1 MDNNNSLMKSIQKP
15 IVIVGAG
22 FAGMTVALNL
32 KNLNPSLPIL
42 VVDSASNFIFKPLM
56 YEVLSKEIRI
66 WEATPKFANIFSD
79 AGITFLKNS
88 LTKISFEDNILEF
101 SDKLKLSYQYLVIC
115 TGSIP
120 NSFFI
125 KGVDQNCYFFN
136 NLDDLNILKSALNK
150 SQTNSFCK
158 KLFIVGGG
166 PSGVELACKI
176 KDIFINQFEINLIEK
191 SNEILNRNSIFNREQ
206 SESALEKRKINVFLN
221 STVQEVSET
230 KISFSNEDGITSLD
244 QDIVI
249 WTAGVK
255 PNLSYL
261 ESDQITTKYGRILVS
276 KNLQIENHKN
286 CFAIG
291 DISIIEGMEDL
302 PITAQV
308 AMQEG
313 NHLSKNLELSIRGK
327 DLLPFEFQDNGEMI
341 SLGIGEA
348 SISGLGLTLSG
359 KLAFEARRLIYAS
372 KLPDITE
379 TLKSASSWIFQ
390 KKSIF
395 KKFFKKEN
403 SN

>member
-1 MDNNNSLMKSIQKP
+1 MKSIQKP

-22 FAGMTVALNL
+22 FAGMTFALSL

-42 VVDSASNFIFKPLM
+42 VVDSESNFIFKPLM
-56 YEVLSKEIRI
+56 YEVLSEEIRK

-79 AGITFLKNS
+79 AGITFLKNC
-88 LTKISFEDNILEF
+88 LTKISFKENILEF
-101 SDKLKLSYQYLVIC
+101 SDDLKLSYQYLVIC

-120 NSFFI
+120 NSFSI
-125 KGVDQNCYFFN
+125 KGVDENCYFFN
-136 NLDDLNILKSALNK
+136 DFQDLNKLKSFSTKLQK
-150 SQTNSFCK
+150 TSFHK

-166 PSGVELACKI
+166 PSGIELACKI
-176 KDIFINQFEINLIEK
+176 KDIFIDQFEINVIEK
-191 SNEILNRNSIFNREQ
+191 SNEILNRNKIFNREQ
-206 SESALEKRKINVFLN
+206 AEKALEKRKIHVLLN
-221 STVQEVSET
+221 SRVKEVSET
-230 KISFSNEDGITSLD
+230 KIIIDGEDGITSLD
-244 QDIVI
+244 KDIVI

-261 ESDQITTKYGRILVS
+261 ETDEITKKFGRILVNN
-276 KNLQIENHKN
+276 KLQIENNDN

-291 DISIIEGMEDL
+291 DISIVEGMEDL

-313 NHLSKNLELSIRGK
+313 NYLAKNLELLIQGK
-327 DLLPFEFQDNGEMI
+327 DTLPFEFQDNGEMI

-348 SISGLGLTLSG
+348 SISGLGVTLSG
-359 KLAFEARRLIYAS
+359 KLAFEVRRLIYAS

-379 TLKSASSWIFQ
+379 SLKSASSWIFQ

-395 KKFFKKEN
+395 KKFLKKDN

>member
-1 MDNNNSLMKSIQKP
+1 MKSIQKP

-22 FAGMTVALNL
+22 FAGMTFALNL

-42 VVDSASNFIFKPLM
+42 VVDSETNFIFKPLM
-56 YEVLSKEIRI
+56 YEVLSKEISS
-66 WEATPKFANIFSD
+66 WEVAPNFANIFSD
-79 AGITFLKNS
+79 VGITFLRNC
-88 LTKISFEDNILEF
+88 LTKISFKENILEF
-101 SDKLKLSYQYLVIC
+101 SDDLKLSYQYLVIC

-120 NSFFI
+120 NSFLT
-125 KGVDQNCYFFN
+125 KGVDENCYFFN
-136 NLDDLNILKSALNK
+136 DLYDLNKLKSFLK
-150 SQTNSFCK
+150 KLQKTEFHK

-166 PSGVELACKI
+166 PSGIELAWKI
-176 KDIFINQFEINLIEK
+176 NDIFNDQFEINVVEK
-191 SNEILNRNSIFNREQ
+191 SNEILNKNKIFNREQ
-206 SESALEKRKINVFLN
+206 AEKALEKRKIKVLLN
-221 STVQEVSET
+221 STVKEVSET
-230 KISFSNEDGITSLD
+230 KISIFSEVGITSLD
-244 QDIVI
+244 KDIVI

-261 ESDQITTKYGRILVS
+261 DTDQIIIKFGRILVNN
-276 KNLQIENHKN
+276 NLQIENHKN

-291 DISIIEGMEDL
+291 DISIIQGMEDL

-313 NHLSKNLELSIRGK
+313 SHLANNLELLIQGK
-327 DLLPFEFQDNGEMI
+327 DPLPFEFKDNGEMI

-348 SISGLGLTLSG
+348 SISGLGVTLSG
-359 KLAFEARRLIYAS
+359 KLAFEARRLIYGS

-379 TLKSASSWIFQ
+379 SLKSASSWIFQ

-395 KKFFKKEN
+395 KKFLKKNN

>member
-1 MDNNNSLMKSIQKP
+1 MKSIQKP

-22 FAGMTVALNL
+22 FAGMTFALHL
-32 KNLNPSLPIL
+32 KKLNPSLPIL
-42 VVDSASNFIFKPLM
+42 VVDSETNFIFKPLM
-56 YEVLSKEIRI
+56 YEVLSKEIRS

-79 AGITFLKNS
+79 AGITFLKNC
-88 LTKISFEDNILEF
+88 LTKISFKENILEF
-101 SDKLKLSYQYLVIC
+101 SDELKLSYQYLVIC

-120 NSFFI
+120 NSFSI
-125 KGVDQNCYFFN
+125 KGVEENCYFFN
-136 NLDDLNILKSALNK
+136 DLQDLNKL
-150 SQTNSFCK
+150 NSFLKESQKNSLHK

-176 KDIFINQFEINLIEK
+176 KDIFIDQFEINLIEK
-191 SNEILNRNSIFNREQ
+191 SNEILNRNKIFNREQ
-206 SESALEKRKINVFLN
+206 AEIALEKRKINVLLN
-221 STVQEVSET
+221 TTVKEVSET
-230 KISFSNEDGITSLD
+230 KISIFCDDGLISLD
-244 QDIVI
+244 KDVVI

-255 PNLSYL
+255 SNLPFL
-261 ESDQITTKYGRILVS
+261 GTDEITKQFGRILVNN
-276 KNLQIENHKN
+276 NLQIDNYKN

-313 NHLSKNLELSIRGK
+313 NHLANNLELLIQGK
-327 DLLPFEFQDNGEMI
+327 DPLPFEFQDNGEMI

-348 SISGLGLTLSG
+348 SISGLGVTLSG

-379 TLKSASSWIFQ
+379 SLKSASSWIFQ

-395 KKFFKKEN
+395 KKFLKKDY

>member
-1 MDNNNSLMKSIQKP
+1 MKSIQKP

-32 KNLNPSLPIL
+32 KNLYPSLPIL
-42 VVDSASNFIFKPLM
+42 VVDSESNFIFKPLM
-56 YEVLSKEIRI
+56 YEVLSKEIRS

-79 AGITFLKNS
+79 AGITFLRNC
-88 LTKISFEDNILEF
+88 LTNISFKENILEF
-101 SDKLKLSYQYLVIC
+101 SDELKLSYKYLVIC

-120 NSFFI
+120 NSYLI
-125 KGVDQNCYFFN
+125 KGVDENCYFFN
-136 NLDDLNILKSALNK
+136 DFHDLNKLETFLKE
-150 SQTNSFCK
+150 SQKTVLHK

-166 PSGVELACKI
+166 PSGIELACKI
-176 KDIFINQFEINLIEK
+176 KDLFKDQFEINVIEK
-191 SNEILNRNSIFNREQ
+191 SNELLYKNKIFNRE
-206 SESALEKRKINVFLN
+206 EAEKALEKRKIKVLLN
-221 STVQEVSET
+221 SIVKEVSENN
-230 KISFSNEDGITSLD
+230 ISICNEDGITILD
-244 QDIVI
+244 KDIVI

-261 ESDQITTKYGRILVS
+261 ETDDLIKKDGRILVNN
-276 KNLQIENHKN
+276 KLQIENN
-286 CFAIG
+286 NDCFAIG
-291 DISIIEGMEDL
+291 DISIISGMEDL

-313 NHLSKNLELSIRGK
+313 NHLAKNIGLLIQGK

-348 SISGLGLTLSG
+348 SISALGITLSG

-379 TLKSASSWIFQ
+379 SLKSASSWIIQ

-395 KKFFKKEN
+395 KKFLKKDN
-403 SN
+403 LN

>member
-1 MDNNNSLMKSIQKP
+1 MKSIQKP

-22 FAGMTVALNL
+22 FAGMTFALNL

-42 VVDSASNFIFKPLM
+42 VVDTETNFIFKPLM
-56 YEVLSKEIRI
+56 YEVLSKEIRS
-66 WEATPKFANIFSD
+66 WEASPKFANIFSD
-79 AGITFLKNS
+79 AGITFLRNC
-88 LTKISFEDNILEF
+88 LTKISFKENILEF
-101 SDKLKLSYQYLVIC
+101 SDELKLSYQYLVLC

-125 KGVDQNCYFFN
+125 KGIDENCYFFN
-136 NLDDLNILKSALNK
+136 DVHDLNKLDSFFKKISQDNAL
-150 SQTNSFCK
+150 QK

-166 PSGVELACKI
+166 PSGIELACKI
-176 KDIFINQFEINLIEK
+176 KDIFTDQFEINVIEK
-191 SNEILNRNSIFNREQ
+191 SNEILNKNKIFNREQ
-206 SESALEKRKINVFLN
+206 AEKALEKRKIKVLLN
-221 STVQEVSET
+221 STVKEVSET
-230 KISFSNEDGITSLD
+230 KIIISSTFGITSLD
-244 QDIVI
+244 KDIVI

-261 ESDQITTKYGRILVS
+261 ETDQITKKFGRILVN

-291 DISIIEGMEDL
+291 DISVIEGMEDL

-313 NHLSKNLELSIRGK
+313 NHLANNLELLIQGK
-327 DLLPFEFQDNGEMI
+327 DPLPFEFQDNGEMI

-348 SISGLGLTLSG
+348 SISGFGVTLSG

-379 TLKSASSWIFQ
+379 SLKSASSWIFQ

-395 KKFFKKEN
+395 KKFLK
-403 SN
+403 

>member
-1 MDNNNSLMKSIQKP
+1 MKSIQKP

-22 FAGMTVALNL
+22 FAGMTFALSL

-42 VVDSASNFIFKPLM
+42 VVDSESNFVFKPLM
-56 YEVLSKEIRI
+56 YEVLSKEIRM
-66 WEATPKFANIFSD
+66 WEATPQFANIFSD
-79 AGITFLKNS
+79 AGITFLKNC
-88 LTKISFEDNILEF
+88 LTKISFKENILEF
-101 SDKLKLSYQYLVIC
+101 SDELKLSYQYLVIC

-120 NSFFI
+120 NSFSI
-125 KGVDQNCYFFN
+125 KGVDENCYFFN
-136 NLDDLNILKSALNK
+136 DFQDLKKLKSFLKK
-150 SQTNSFCK
+150 SQKTSFQK

-166 PSGVELACKI
+166 PSGIELACKI
-176 KDIFINQFEINLIEK
+176 KDIFIDQFEISIIEK
-191 SNEILNRNSIFNREQ
+191 SNEILNRNKIFNREQ
-206 SESALEKRKINVFLN
+206 AEKALERRKINVLLN
-221 STVQEVSET
+221 STVTEVSET
-230 KISFSNEDGITSLD
+230 QISIDDEDGITSLD
-244 QDIVI
+244 KDIVI

-261 ESDQITTKYGRILVS
+261 DTDEITKTFGRILVN
-276 KNLQIENHKN
+276 KKLQIENNDN

-291 DISIIEGMEDL
+291 DISIVEGMEDL

-313 NHLSKNLELSIRGK
+313 NHLAKNLELLIQGK
-327 DLLPFEFQDNGEMI
+327 EPLPFEFQDNGEMI

-348 SISGLGLTLSG
+348 SISGLGVTLFG
-359 KLAFEARRLIYAS
+359 KFAFEARRLIYAS

-379 TLKSASSWIFQ
+379 SLKSASSWIFQ

-395 KKFFKKEN
+395 KKFLKKEN

>member
-1 MDNNNSLMKSIQKP
+1 MKSIQKP

-22 FAGMTVALNL
+22 FAGMTFALSL

-42 VVDSASNFIFKPLM
+42 VVDSESNFIFKPLM
-56 YEVLSKEIRI
+56 YEVLSKEIRM

-79 AGITFLKNS
+79 AGITFLKNC
-88 LTKISFEDNILEF
+88 LTKISFKENILEF
-101 SDKLKLSYQYLVIC
+101 SDELKLSYQYLVIC
-115 TGSIP
+115 TGSTP
-120 NSFFI
+120 NSFSI
-125 KGVDQNCYFFN
+125 KGVYENCYFFN
-136 NLDDLNILKSALNK
+136 DFQDLKKLKSFLIK
-150 SQTNSFCK
+150 LQKTSFHK

-166 PSGVELACKI
+166 PSGIELACKI
-176 KDIFINQFEINLIEK
+176 KDIFLDQFEINVIEK
-191 SNEILNRNSIFNREQ
+191 SNEILNRNKIFNREQ
-206 SESALEKRKINVFLN
+206 AEKALEKRKIKVILN
-221 STVQEVSET
+221 SKVKEVSET
-230 KISFSNEDGITSLD
+230 KISIDGEDGTTSLD
-244 QDIVI
+244 KDVVI

-261 ESDQITTKYGRILVS
+261 ENDEITKKFGRILVNN
-276 KNLQIENHKN
+276 KLQIENNDN

-291 DISIIEGMEDL
+291 DISIVEGMEDL

-313 NHLSKNLELSIRGK
+313 NHLAKNLELLIQGK
-327 DLLPFEFQDNGEMI
+327 DPLPFEFQDNGEMI

-348 SISGLGLTLSG
+348 SISGLGITLSG

-379 TLKSASSWIFQ
+379 SLKSASSWIFQ

-395 KKFFKKEN
+395 KKFFKNDN

>member
-1 MDNNNSLMKSIQKP
+1 MKSIQKP

-22 FAGMTVALNL
+22 FAGMTFALNL

-42 VVDSASNFIFKPLM
+42 VVDSESNFIFKPLM
-56 YEVLSKEIRI
+56 YEVLSKEIRS

-88 LTKISFEDNILEF
+88 LIKISFTENILEF
-101 SDKLKLSYQYLVIC
+101 SDELKLSYQYLVIC

-120 NSFFI
+120 NNFLI
-125 KGVDQNCYFFN
+125 KGVDENCYFFN
-136 NLDDLNILKSALNK
+136 DFRDLNKLKSFLK
-150 SQTNSFCK
+150 QSQETLFSR

-166 PSGVELACKI
+166 PSGIELACKI
-176 KDIFINQFEINLIEK
+176 KDIFSDQFEINLIEK
-191 SNEILNRNSIFNREQ
+191 SNEILNRNKIFNREQ
-206 SESALEKRKINVFLN
+206 AEIALEKRKIKIFLN
-221 STVQEVSET
+221 STVKEVSET
-230 KISFSNEDGITSLD
+230 KINISNEFGITSLD
-244 QDIVI
+244 KDIVI

-261 ESDQITTKYGRILVS
+261 KTDQITKKFGRILVNS
-276 KNLQIENHKN
+276 NLQIENYKN

-313 NHLSKNLELSIRGK
+313 IHLAKNLELLIQGK
-327 DLLPFEFQDNGEMI
+327 DPLPFEFQDNGEMI

-348 SISGLGLTLSG
+348 SISGLGVTLSG
-359 KLAFEARRLIYAS
+359 KLAFEARRLIYTS

-379 TLKSASSWIFQ
+379 SLKSLSSWIFQ

-395 KKFFKKEN
+395 KKFSKKDN
-403 SN
+403 

>member
-1 MDNNNSLMKSIQKP
+1 MKSIQKP

-22 FAGMTVALNL
+22 FAGMTFALSL

-42 VVDSASNFIFKPLM
+42 VVDSESNFIFKPLM
-56 YEVLSKEIRI
+56 YEVLSKEIRM

-79 AGITFLKNS
+79 AGITFLKNC
-88 LTKISFEDNILEF
+88 LTKISFKENILEF
-101 SDKLKLSYQYLVIC
+101 SDELKLSYQYLVIC
-115 TGSIP
+115 TGSTP
-120 NSFFI
+120 NSFSI
-125 KGVDQNCYFFN
+125 KGVDENCYFFN
-136 NLDDLNILKSALNK
+136 DFQDLKKLKSFLITLQK
-150 SQTNSFCK
+150 TSFHK

-176 KDIFINQFEINLIEK
+176 KDIFRDQFEINVIEK
-191 SNEILNRNSIFNREQ
+191 SNEILNRNKIFNREQ
-206 SESALEKRKINVFLN
+206 AEKALEKRKIKVILN
-221 STVQEVSET
+221 SKVKEVSET
-230 KISFSNEDGITSLD
+230 KISIDGEDGITSLD
-244 QDIVI
+244 KDIVI

-261 ESDQITTKYGRILVS
+261 ENDAITKKFGRILVNN
-276 KNLQIENHKN
+276 KLQIANNDN

-291 DISIIEGMEDL
+291 DISIVEGMEDL

-313 NHLSKNLELSIRGK
+313 NHLAKNLELLIQGK
-327 DLLPFEFQDNGEMI
+327 DPLPFEFQDNGEMI

-348 SISGLGLTLSG
+348 SISGLGITLSG
-359 KLAFEARRLIYAS
+359 KLAFEARRLLYAS

-379 TLKSASSWIFQ
+379 SLKSASSWIFQ

-395 KKFFKKEN
+395 KKFLKKDN

>member
-1 MDNNNSLMKSIQKP
+1 MHNNISLMKSIQKP

-22 FAGMTVALNL
+22 FAGMTCALNL

-42 VVDSASNFIFKPLM
+42 VVDSETNFIFKPLM
-56 YEVLSKEIRI
+56 YEVLSKEIRS

-79 AGITFLKNS
+79 AGITFLRNC
-88 LTKISFEDNILEF
+88 LTKISFKENILEF
-101 SDKLKLSYQYLVIC
+101 SDDLKFSYQYLVIC

-120 NSFFI
+120 KSFFI
-125 KGVDQNCYFFN
+125 KGVDENCYFFN
-136 NLDDLNILKSALNK
+136 DVHDLNKLNSFLKK
-150 SQTNSFCK
+150 SQDTELHK

-166 PSGVELACKI
+166 PSGIELACKI
-176 KDIFINQFEINLIEK
+176 KDLFSDQFEINVIEK
-191 SNEILNRNSIFNREQ
+191 SNEILNKNKIFNREQ
-206 SESALEKRKINVFLN
+206 AEKALEKRKINVILN
-221 STVQEVSET
+221 SIVKEVSET
-230 KISFSNEDGITSLD
+230 KISISSEAGITSLD
-244 QDIVI
+244 KDIVI

-261 ESDQITTKYGRILVS
+261 QTDEITKKSGRILVNN
-276 KNLQIENHKN
+276 NLQIKSHKN

-291 DISIIEGMEDL
+291 DISVIEGMEDL

-313 NHLSKNLELSIRGK
+313 NHLANNLELLIQGK
-327 DLLPFEFQDNGEMI
+327 DLLPFVFKDNGEMI

-348 SISGLGLTLSG
+348 SIAGLGVTLSG
-359 KLAFEARRLIYAS
+359 KLAFEARRIIYAS

-379 TLKSASSWIFQ
+379 SLKSASSWIFQ

-395 KKFFKKEN
+395 KKFLKKDY